1 MTGFWLRL
9 SCHCWSLSSSRI
21 SGFKVA
27 YQLLDMLT
35 KYRKVKMDSYAFLG
49 ASLETIFLKCWD
61 LETIKKCPIKQKMEW
76 NYVAIADFYFLQY
89 HKNYPQLSFYRFFL
103 QDNRGLKVAY
113 FYFCGLV
120 AYYPVAYKKQVT
132 SVRLGSKYSSAIL

>member
-9 SCHCWSLSSSRI
+9 SCHCWSLPSSRI

-49 ASLETIFLKCWD
+49 ASLETIFLKCWN

-76 NYVAIADFYFLQY
+76 NYVAIADFYLLQY

-103 QDNRGLKVAY
+103 QDDRGLKVAY
-113 FYFCGLV
+113 FYFYGLV